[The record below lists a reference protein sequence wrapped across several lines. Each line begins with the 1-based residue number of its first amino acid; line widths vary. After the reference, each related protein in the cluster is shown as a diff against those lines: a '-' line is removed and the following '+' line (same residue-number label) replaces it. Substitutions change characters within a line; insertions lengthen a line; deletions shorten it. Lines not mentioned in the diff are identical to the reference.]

1 MAHEFKLIVNGEM
14 VTYTEYD
21 KIPDIFDHVICFKPE
36 IPTGPHTPEE
46 HEEINAWNERLQ
58 KLMIK
63 ERNNASRN

>member
-1 MAHEFKLIVNGEM
+1 MAHEFKLIVNGNM

-36 IPTGPHTPEE
+36 IPAGPHTPEQ
-46 HEEINAWNERLQ
+46 HEEINTWNEKLQ